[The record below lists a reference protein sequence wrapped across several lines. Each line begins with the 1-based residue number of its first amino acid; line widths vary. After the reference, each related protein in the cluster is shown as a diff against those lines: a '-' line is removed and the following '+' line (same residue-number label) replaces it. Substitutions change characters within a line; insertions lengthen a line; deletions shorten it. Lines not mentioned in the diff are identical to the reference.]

1 MKFSESVD
9 APSNRI
15 RGYDQQHIYVNSLT
29 ISAPTIISSDNIL
42 TWKCRTASEIDEL
55 SLAPALSL
63 EPGLVLIGS
72 GRNRQ
77 LLPAQLVANFGAKGI
92 GLEVMD
98 TPAACRTWNL
108 LVDEGRRVVAALLL
122 PNQA

>member
-1 MKFSESVD
+1 MKFSESVG
-9 APSNRI
+9 ASSNRI
-15 RGYDQQHIYVNSLT
+15 RGYDQGLIYVNNLT
-29 ISAPTIISSDNIL
+29 IDAPTIVSVDNIL
-42 TWKCRTASEIDEL
+42 TWQCRHASDIDE
-55 SLAPALSL
+55 STLAPALAL
-63 EPGLVLIGS
+63 DPEMLLIGS
-72 GRNRQ
+72 GLRRQALSPQ
-77 LLPAQLVANFGAKGI
+77 LLASLSERGI